1 MLPDS
6 KPRNIRKPLWTK
18 KPITMIHLA
27 IFLLKNEG
35 FIIYPIDKTEDTK
48 YKIIEIINGI

>member
-6 KPRNIRKPLWTK
+6 KPRNIRKPLWIK
-18 KPITMIHLA
+18 KPITIVHLA